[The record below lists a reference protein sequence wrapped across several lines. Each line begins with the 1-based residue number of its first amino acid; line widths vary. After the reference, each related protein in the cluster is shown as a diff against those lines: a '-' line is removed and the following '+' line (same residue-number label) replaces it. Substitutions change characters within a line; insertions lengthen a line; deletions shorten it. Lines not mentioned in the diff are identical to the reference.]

1 MRENNTK
8 EEKYFTEKSMLEKPS
23 LLELMVIL

>member
-1 MRENNTK
+1 MRENNLK
-8 EEKYFTEKSMLEKPS
+8 EEKYVNEKSILEKPS

>member
-8 EEKYFTEKSMLEKPS
+8 EEKLTEKSILEKPS